1 MRLGIV
7 GAGAMGTWFARFGKE
22 KGWDVSI
29 TDIDTRR
36 AKKVSRDLGIEHADT
51 SEEVATNAD
60 IVLVAVPIAVTPNVM
75 KEVAGYMRSGSLL
88 MDVASA
94 KAEVIDEMGKLSEE
108 LEVVSR
114 KLSEELEVVS
124 LHPLF
129 GPGAKSVRGRIF
141 ISIPVRPGKIYRKFK
156 RLLESLGAEVVEM
169 TADEHDHLMATTQC
183 MAHFIL
189 MAYISAL
196 RSTKNVE
203 MVKKLQTPF
212 SSALFRL
219 AEAFLATNPDV
230 HGELQIHNKYAS
242 IARSAVLEAC
252 RSLSLAFDAGDA
264 EVLRKIFE
272 DASKIVGKAEAKS
285 AYKKLYE
292 EDEG

>member
-75 KEVAGYMRSGSLL
+75 EEVAGYMRSGSLL

-94 KAEVIDEMGKLSEE
+94 KAEVIDEMG
-108 LEVVSR
+108 

-141 ISIPVRPGKIYRKFK
+141 ISIPVRPGKIYHKFK

-203 MVKKLQTPF
+203 MAKKLQTPF

-264 EVLRKIFE
+264 KVLRKIFE